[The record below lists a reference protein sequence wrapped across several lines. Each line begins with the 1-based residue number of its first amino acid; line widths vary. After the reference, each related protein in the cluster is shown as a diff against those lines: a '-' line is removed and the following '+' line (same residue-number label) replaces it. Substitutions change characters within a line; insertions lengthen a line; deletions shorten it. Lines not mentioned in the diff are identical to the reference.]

1 MYIKSVEILEKEYN
15 LKKGKVI
22 EMKPITL
29 LIGEQGCG
37 KSSLLEFMQK
47 NDKDFVDI
55 VMSDDFTGEVKSFF
69 FDTEKMNP
77 RISSLDNYST
87 PSGNSRGIGVAAAL
101 FSHFQSHGET
111 LREFTVNRVHEAKDC
126 VMLLDEPEAAL
137 SIKNQYLLA
146 ERILNNKNNV
156 QFVIATHCVP
166 LFEMVGY
173 AYDLEHY
180 KWVTFKDY
188 MKKIKK

>member
-1 MYIKSVEILEKEYN
+1 MYIDKIKIIESGFN

-47 NDKDFVDI
+47 NNRDYIEVILSKDLKGTINHFY
-55 VMSDDFTGEVKSFF
+55 
-69 FDTEKMNP
+69 FDTETMNP

-87 PSGNSRGIGVAAAL
+87 PSGNSRGIGIAAAL

-111 LREFTVNRVHEAKDC
+111 LREFTVNRVNEAKDC
-126 VMLLDEPEAAL
+126 VILLDEPEAAL

-146 ERILNNKNNV
+146 NRIVENKNNV
-156 QFVIATHCVP
+156 QFVIATHCIP
-166 LFEMVGY
+166 LFEKVGY

-180 KWVTFKDY
+180 KWVTFNDY

>member
-37 KSSLLEFMQK
+37 KSSLLEFMLK
-47 NDKDFVDI
+47 NDKNFVDI
-55 VMSDDFTGEVKSFF
+55 VMSDDFTGGVNSFF

-111 LREFTVNRVHEAKDC
+111 LREFTVNRVHEAKDS

-166 LFEMVGY
+166 LFEIVGY

-188 MKKIKK
+188 MNKIN

>member
-1 MYIKSVEILEKEYN
+1 MYIESIKIKEREYN
-15 LKKGKVI
+15 LKNGKVI

-37 KSSLLEFMQK
+37 KSSLLNFLQR
-47 NDKDFVDI
+47 NDDDI
-55 VMSDDFTGEVKSFF
+55 VEIIISKDCTDEIDSFY

-77 RISSLDNYST
+77 RVSQLDNYST
-87 PSGNSRGIGVAAAL
+87 PSGNSKGIGIASAL
-101 FSHFQSHGET
+101 ASHFESHGET
-111 LREFTVNRVHEAKDC
+111 LREFTVNRVHEAKNC
-126 VMLLDEPEAAL
+126 VVILDEPEAAL

-146 ERILNNKNNV
+146 KRIIENKNNV
-156 QFVIATHCVP
+156 QFIIATHCLP
-166 LFEMVGY
+166 LFEIVGY

-180 KWVTFKDY
+180 KWVTFNDY

>member
-1 MYIKSVEILEKEYN
+1 MYIKSIKIKESDYN

-22 EMKPITL
+22 ELKPITL

-37 KSSLLEFMQK
+37 KSSLL
-47 NDKDFVDI
+47 DFLRENNNTSIDI
-55 VMSDDFTGEVKSFF
+55 IMEDNFTDTVSSFF

-77 RISSLDNYST
+77 RLSSLDNYST
-87 PSGNSRGIGVAAAL
+87 PNGTSSGIGIASAL
-101 FSHFQSHGET
+101 MSHFQSHGEV
-111 LREFTVNRVHEAKDC
+111 LREFTVNRVQEAKDC

-146 ERILNNKNNV
+146 ERIINNKNNV
-156 QFVIATHCVP
+156 QFIIATHCIP
-166 LFEMVGY
+166 LFELVGY

-180 KWVTFKDY
+180 KWVTFNDY
-188 MKKIKK
+188 IRKIKK